1 MKTTKQI
8 WDEYNLRATDDWK
21 TYNAKQW
28 FSEEEIRKAI
38 DKHINKHCY
47 DCDIEEQTNN
57 LLKELFGEK

>member
-1 MKTTKQI
+1 MNKELLMKQLNELYSNQVGK
-8 WDEYNLRATDDWK
+8 L
-21 TYNAKQW
+21 
-28 FSEEEIRKAI
+28 FCEEEIRKAI